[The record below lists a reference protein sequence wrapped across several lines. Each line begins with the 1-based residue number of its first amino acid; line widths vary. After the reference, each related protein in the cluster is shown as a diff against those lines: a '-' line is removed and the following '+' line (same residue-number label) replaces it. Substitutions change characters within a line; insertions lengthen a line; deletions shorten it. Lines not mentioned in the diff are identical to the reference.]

1 MGLGG
6 GNQQL
11 LVTIFKGLNI
21 WTKNE
26 TNQAVGGRMGESF
39 IERTLSAA
47 KQMNLK
53 AAQWGMMNKFLQLE
67 TVNRNLFY
75 NAHNY
80 SFKIYKMLL
89 SLALFNVT
97 PVMLF

>member
-1 MGLGG
+1 
-6 GNQQL
+6 
-11 LVTIFKGLNI
+11 
-21 WTKNE
+21 
-26 TNQAVGGRMGESF
+26 
-39 IERTLSAA
+39 
-47 KQMNLK
+47 MNLK

-89 SLALFNVT
+89 YLMSPQLCCFNNFTAYYNSFRGFTCILNFPNSVF
-97 PVMLF
+97 L